1 LIAAYV
7 SAVHFR
13 RREIDVYP
21 NDDSKPPVG
30 EGLNKKAQV
39 TLDFVWPRDKT
50 TGRNIKARY
59 WLIWIQCFLLSGVS
73 SWLTCWEPVAIMLCC
88 CWLVTGSEFTCN

>member
-1 LIAAYV
+1 
-7 SAVHFR
+7 
-13 RREIDVYP
+13 VYP

-50 TGRNIKARY
+50 TGRTIKVQDCY
-59 WLIWIQCFLLSGVS
+59 IFICFRVFFAVLL
-73 SWLTCWEPVAIMLCC
+73 L
-88 CWLVTGSEFTCN
+88 

>member
-1 LIAAYV
+1 M
-7 SAVHFR
+7 
-13 RREIDVYP
+13 YP

-50 TGRNIKARY
+50 TGRTIKVQDCY
-59 WLIWIQCFLLSGVS
+59 IFICFRVFFAVLL
-73 SWLTCWEPVAIMLCC
+73 L
-88 CWLVTGSEFTCN
+88 